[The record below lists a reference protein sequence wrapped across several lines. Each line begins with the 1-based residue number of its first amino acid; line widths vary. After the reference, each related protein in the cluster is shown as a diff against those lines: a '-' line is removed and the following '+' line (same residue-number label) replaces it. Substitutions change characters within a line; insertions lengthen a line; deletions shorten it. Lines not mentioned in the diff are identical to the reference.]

1 MNYRKLLKKV
11 TEYNI
16 LIHGDKIEA
25 LLFMKDINRPAKVA
39 RALKKELS
47 IILHREIR
55 DPRIDKLITITAVEI
70 SKDLVNAKVF
80 IIFGSSLDSKEN
92 ILKKIKI
99 LQNATGY
106 IRTLLSK
113 NMCLRI
119 IPKITFF
126 SDPFIPEKNI

>member
-1 MNYRKLLKKV
+1 
-11 TEYNI
+11 
-16 LIHGDKIEA
+16 
-25 LLFMKDINRPAKVA
+25 MKDINRPAKVA

>member
-1 MNYRKLLKKV
+1 
-11 TEYNI
+11 
-16 LIHGDKIEA
+16 
-25 LLFMKDINRPAKVA
+25 MKDINRPAKVA

-55 DPRIDKLITITAVEI
+55 DPRIDKLITVTAVEI

-80 IIFGSSLDSKEN
+80 IILGFLPDSKEN

-99 LQNATGY
+99 LQNAAGY

-126 SDPFIPEKNI
+126 SDQLIDEKRI